1 MEKLSID
8 WTGDIAEIQVDP
20 CRNAVIVLHSD
31 NLGIIVPHIQA
42 YFFSVLLLCIALTL
56 SAISLLIL
64 CMALSQTFEVITPQ
78 VTFAPQSYAKTQKLT
93 VTFPEISHF

>member
-42 YFFSVLLLCIALTL
+42 YFFSRLTALYCL
-56 SAISLLIL
+56 D
-64 CMALSQTFEVITPQ
+64 
-78 VTFAPQSYAKTQKLT
+78 T
-93 VTFPEISHF
+93 VSHFLADSVYGFIADI